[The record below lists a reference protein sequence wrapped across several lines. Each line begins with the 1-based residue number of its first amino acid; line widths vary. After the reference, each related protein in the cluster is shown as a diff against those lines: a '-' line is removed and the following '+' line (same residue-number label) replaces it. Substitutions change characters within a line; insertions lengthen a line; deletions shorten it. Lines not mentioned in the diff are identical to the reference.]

1 LYFVLSKIALPRISD
16 VIEERNDTITD
27 DLDEAKALSLE
38 AEKVVDQLKSKLEDA
53 RSSSQK
59 KLMDERQKSLDIVS
73 SERKKFEENIS
84 KEISSS
90 EEKINKGKAEA
101 LKKASELAEDIAE
114 EIINNLYVKKVD
126 KKDLNKFS
134 KDLN

>member
-1 LYFVLSKIALPRISD
+1 MQDPRH
-16 VIEERNDTITD
+16 
-27 DLDEAKALSLE
+27 K
-38 AEKVVDQLKSKLEDA
+38 
-53 RSSSQK
+53 K

-73 SERKKFEENIS
+73 SERKKFEENIT

-90 EEKINKGKAEA
+90 EEKINKGKLEA
-101 LKKASELAEDIAE
+101 LKEASDLAIDIAE

>member
-1 LYFVLSKIALPRISD
+1 
-16 VIEERNDTITD
+16 
-27 DLDEAKALSLE
+27 
-38 AEKVVDQLKSKLEDA
+38 
-53 RSSSQK
+53 
-59 KLMDERQKSLDIVS
+59 MDERQKSLDIVS

-90 EEKINKGKAEA
+90 EEKINKGKTEA
-101 LKKASELAEDIAE
+101 LKEASDLAIDIAE

>member
-1 LYFVLSKIALPRISD
+1 
-16 VIEERNDTITD
+16 
-27 DLDEAKALSLE
+27 
-38 AEKVVDQLKSKLEDA
+38 
-53 RSSSQK
+53 
-59 KLMDERQKSLDIVS
+59 MDERQKSLDIVS

>member
-1 LYFVLSKIALPRISD
+1 
-16 VIEERNDTITD
+16 
-27 DLDEAKALSLE
+27 
-38 AEKVVDQLKSKLEDA
+38 
-53 RSSSQK
+53 
-59 KLMDERQKSLDIVS
+59 MDERQKSLDIVS
-73 SERKKFEENIS
+73 SERKKFEENII

-90 EEKINKGKAEA
+90 EEKINKGKVEA
-101 LKKASELAEDIAE
+101 LKEASDLAIDIAE

>member
-1 LYFVLSKIALPRISD
+1 MQDPRH
-16 VIEERNDTITD
+16 
-27 DLDEAKALSLE
+27 K
-38 AEKVVDQLKSKLEDA
+38 
-53 RSSSQK
+53 K

-90 EEKINKGKAEA
+90 EEKINKGKVEA
-101 LKKASELAEDIAE
+101 LKEASDLAIDIAE

>member
-1 LYFVLSKIALPRISD
+1 LYIVLSKIALPRISD

-38 AEKVVDQLKSKLEDA
+38 AEKVVDELRSKLEDA

-59 KLMDERQKSLDIVS
+59 KLMEERQKSLNIIS
-73 SERKKFEENIS
+73 SERKKFDENIS

-90 EEKINKGKAEA
+90 EKKINKGKVEA
-101 LKKASELAEDIAE
+101 LKEASDLAIDIAE

>member
-1 LYFVLSKIALPRISD
+1 LYIVLSKIALPRISD

-38 AEKVVDQLKSKLEDA
+38 AEKVVDELKSKLEDA

-73 SERKKFEENIS
+73 SERKKFEENMS

-101 LKKASELAEDIAE
+101 LKEASNLAEDIAE

-126 KKDLNKFS
+126 KRDLNKFS